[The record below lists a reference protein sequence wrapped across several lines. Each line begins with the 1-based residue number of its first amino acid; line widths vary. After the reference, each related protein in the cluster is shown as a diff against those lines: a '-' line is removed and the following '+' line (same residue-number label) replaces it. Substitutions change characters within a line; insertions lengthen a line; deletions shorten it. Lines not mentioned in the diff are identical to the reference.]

1 MSLGDKKST
10 AQQIRD
16 KRLKAFQQLQSSDVI
31 QSTRDTDNQKY
42 ETALNAMSG
51 YQPKKTKQPVV
62 APEVVEP
69 SAQWTPEYKEFLT
82 NLYTLNNNN
91 AKDSG
96 LFGYSRNQVGAA
108 TGLLGA
114 GANIFGVYDQYR
126 ANKETARHNLVAE
139 NQGWLNAIGAIQQV
153 DYDIAANKP
162 MAVAMGGWADSQ
174 GMQDVAANYDQL
186 SNYKLAEPMQ
196 AALTRTI

>member
-69 SAQWTPEYKEFLT
+69 SAQRTSELIYCFFNQYVIITLFSSLTPL
-82 NLYTLNNNN
+82 
-91 AKDSG
+91 
-96 LFGYSRNQVGAA
+96 
-108 TGLLGA
+108 
-114 GANIFGVYDQYR
+114 
-126 ANKETARHNLVAE
+126 H
-139 NQGWLNAIGAIQQV
+139 
-153 DYDIAANKP
+153 
-162 MAVAMGGWADSQ
+162 
-174 GMQDVAANYDQL
+174 
-186 SNYKLAEPMQ
+186 
-196 AALTRTI
+196 